1 MAILN
6 SIRKRGIFLILI
18 IAMALF
24 AFILSDILVSGG
36 GGMTAPTNI
45 ATINGVDI
53 PRESFMR
60 EVEATQRNTNAN
72 TTLAMNRVWEQ
83 ELRRVLIEE
92 QAEKVGIRAERGQL
106 NTAMRTALANNP
118 TFTNE
123 AGVVDN
129 ARIQEYIATI
139 KTSSPQMYMD
149 WIRFEEALELN
160 IKEDIYFNMIRGGIR
175 ASQLEGEYAHH
186 FDNDNI
192 NFSYVSVPYSS
203 IPDEEI
209 SVTTKEIEA
218 YIKARPKQFET
229 EATADFEYV
238 HFVEEPSEED
248 IEEARTQIAA
258 LLENRVEY
266 NVATKTNDTLLSFKE
281 IENYEDFV
289 NLHSDVG
296 YTDRWLFEN
305 QLPNSVASDL
315 IALEEG
321 NVYGPYKEGNTF
333 NITRIIDTKYMP
345 DSTESKHILIRYAGT
360 LRAGADI
367 TRTQEEAS
375 KLADS
380 IYSVVRRTPSK
391 FEELAQEF
399 SDDPSKNNGGD
410 LGITTPGRMVPPF
423 DEFIFNN
430 PEGAIGLVETDFG
443 FHIIQVGEQSEPKKA
458 VKLATITQSIEVSE
472 NTMNTLFAEATK
484 FEVAV
489 ADGDFGQ
496 LAEAQNLEIRPVNKI
511 SPMEATIPGIGPNRE
526 IVSWAFNKDTK
537 VGDIKRFSISD
548 GYVIAQLT
556 RKNKK
561 GLLSASDA
569 ESTVKPIL
577 IKEKKAQKIR
587 EKIAGMSME
596 DIASSQNTNIRSA
609 TNINMSRPTFD
620 SVTEPKVVG
629 AAFGTKTGETSGL
642 IDGREG
648 VYMVRVNSL
657 TPAPNLDNYRSQ
669 AQQISQ
675 QQRGQ
680 ANNKALDAIKNKAKI
695 KDNRAEFY

>member
-24 AFILSDILVSGG
+24 AFIFTDILVSGG
-36 GGMTAPTNI
+36 GGMMPSSNI

-53 PRESFMR
+53 PRENFMR
-60 EVEATQRNTNAN
+60 EVEVTQRNTGAN

-83 ELRRVLIEE
+83 ELRRILIEE

-123 AGVVDN
+123 AGVVEN

-139 KTSSPQMYMD
+139 KASSPQMYMD

-160 IKEDIYFNMIRGGIR
+160 IKEDTYFNMISGGVR
-175 ASQLEGEYAHH
+175 ASHVEGEYAHH

-192 NFSYVSVPYSS
+192 NFSYVSIPYSS
-203 IPDEEI
+203 ISDEEVT
-209 SVTTKEIEA
+209 VTTKEIET

-238 HFVEEPSEED
+238 HIVEEPSEED
-248 IEEARTQIAA
+248 IEDARTRIAA

-266 NVATKTNDTLLSFKE
+266 NVQSKVNDTLPGFRE
-281 IENYEDFV
+281 IENYEEFV

-296 YTDRWLFEN
+296 FTERWLFEN
-305 QLPNSVASDL
+305 QLPNAVASDI

-321 NVYGPYKEGNTF
+321 DVYGPYKNENTF
-333 NITRIIDTKYMP
+333 NITRIVETKYMP
-345 DSTESKHILIRYAGT
+345 DSTGSKHILIRYAGT
-360 LRAGADI
+360 LRAGAEI
-367 TRTQEEAS
+367 TRTEEEAS
-375 KLADS
+375 QLADS

-391 FEELAQEF
+391 FEELVQEF
-399 SDDPSKNNGGD
+399 SDDPSKSNGGD
-410 LGITTPGRMVPPF
+410 LGISTPGRMVPPF

-430 PEGAIGLVETDFG
+430 PEGAIGLVKTDFG
-443 FHIIQVGEQSEPKKA
+443 YHIIQVGEQSEPKKA
-458 VKLATITQSIEVSE
+458 VKLATITQNIEVSE
-472 NTMNTLFAEATK
+472 STMNSLFAEASN
-484 FEVAV
+484 FEVAT

-496 LAEAQNLEIRPVNKI
+496 IAGEHNLEIRPVNRI
-511 SPMEATIPGIGPNRE
+511 SPMEATIPGIGNNRE

-537 VGDIKRFSISD
+537 VGDIRRFSVSD

-587 EKIAGMSME
+587 ERISGMNME
-596 DIASSQNTNIRSA
+596 DIASSQNTDIRSA

-657 TPAPNLDNYRSQ
+657 TPAPKLDNYRSQ

-675 QQRGQ
+675 QKRGQ
-680 ANNKALDAIKNKAKI
+680 ANNKALEALKNKATI

>member
-24 AFILSDILVSGG
+24 AFIFTDILVSGG
-36 GGMTAPTNI
+36 GGMMPSSNI

-53 PRESFMR
+53 PRENFMR
-60 EVEATQRNTNAN
+60 EVEVTQRNTGAN

-83 ELRRVLIEE
+83 ELRRILIEE

-123 AGVVDN
+123 AGVVEN

-139 KTSSPQMYMD
+139 KASSPQMYMD

-160 IKEDIYFNMIRGGIR
+160 IKEDTYFNMISGGVR
-175 ASQLEGEYAHH
+175 ASHVEGEYAHH

-192 NFSYVSVPYSS
+192 NFSYVSIPYSS
-203 IPDEEI
+203 ISDEEVT
-209 SVTTKEIEA
+209 VTTKEIEA

-238 HFVEEPSEED
+238 HIVEEPSEED
-248 IEEARTQIAA
+248 IEDARTRIAA

-266 NVATKTNDTLLSFKE
+266 NVQSKVNDTLPGFRE
-281 IENYEDFV
+281 IENYEEFV

-296 YTDRWLFEN
+296 FTERWLFEN
-305 QLPNSVASDL
+305 QLPNAVASDI

-321 NVYGPYKEGNTF
+321 DVYGPYKNENTF
-333 NITRIIDTKYMP
+333 NITRIVETKYMP

-360 LRAGADI
+360 LRAGAEI
-367 TRTQEEAS
+367 TRTEEEAS
-375 KLADS
+375 QLADS
-380 IYSVVRRTPSK
+380 IYSVVKRTPSK
-391 FEELAQEF
+391 FEELVQEF
-399 SDDPSKNNGGD
+399 SDDPSKSNGGD
-410 LGITTPGRMVPPF
+410 LGISTPGRMVPPF

-443 FHIIQVGEQSEPKKA
+443 YHIIQVGEQSEPKKA
-458 VKLATITQSIEVSE
+458 VKLATITQNIEVSE
-472 NTMNTLFAEATK
+472 STMNSLFAEASN
-484 FEVAV
+484 FEVAT

-496 LAEAQNLEIRPVNKI
+496 IAGEHNLEIRPVNRI
-511 SPMEATIPGIGPNRE
+511 SPMEAAIPGIGNNRE

-537 VGDIKRFSISD
+537 VGDIRRFSVSD

-587 EKIAGMSME
+587 EKISGMSLE
-596 DIASSQNTNIRSA
+596 DVASSQNTDIRSA

-657 TPAPNLDNYRSQ
+657 TPAPKLDNYRSQ

-675 QQRGQ
+675 QKRGQ
-680 ANNKALDAIKNKAKI
+680 ANNKALEALKNKATI